1 MAIDHVVDAA
11 GSADDDVLP
20 RLQNADVLLYVG
32 AADAGVTENAHVVTQ
47 SQHNL
52 RVACYE
58 RKLRRSGPLLFTPIA
73 PISVHDPT
81 IIPPPEMTVPFEFAE
96 PVLW

>member
-11 GSADDDVLP
+11 GSTDDDVLP

-52 RVACYE
+52 RVACITFTKESYADQ
-58 RKLRRSGPLLFTPIA
+58 LPCSPQFPPSRSRP
-73 PISVHDPT
+73 HHNPT
-81 IIPPPEMTVPFEFAE
+81 AGNDGTF
-96 PVLW
+96 